1 MVKPTM
7 DLVIPEAVPV
17 KVGLARFACKF
28 RDGCVAVKTAF
39 TAKLSLTYGFRFVIY
54 GGTETVC

>member
-1 MVKPTM
+1 M

-17 KVGLARFACKF
+17 KVGLARFACQF